1 VVHRQAGISGKGAGA
16 GFDFD
21 KDKLPGM
28 GIPGNNIKLSTANTN
43 VTVKNTETSGNKK
56 LGGALLAKNTKL
68 LRL

>member
-1 VVHRQAGISGKGAGA
+1 
-16 GFDFD
+16 
-21 KDKLPGM
+21 M